1 MTQRVIDKVLR
12 AYSAAVQPQCVTD
25 LGAAGGFSGA
35 HFWRVTTDH
44 GDLCLRKWPPGHPD
58 ALHLQYI
65 HEVLHTAR
73 ASGLNVVPVP
83 FSTVDGQTF
92 LAESDHLW
100 ELTPWMPGRADYWRL
115 PTRQRLANALTCLA
129 EFHAA
134 TREMETDLAPS
145 PGIAQRT
152 QFLQKLVSQSARE
165 LRTAASASSLGWHNL
180 QIRADRLLRL
190 FDAAAEPT
198 QKALESCRQLVV
210 RHQPCIRDI
219 WHDHLL
225 FEGEEVRGI
234 VDFGAMRHDH
244 VATDISRLL
253 GSLVNDDP
261 IGWDTGLAAYQSVQS
276 LTAEELRLIRVF
288 DMSSVVL
295 SGMNWLCWIYLE
307 GRRFENRTA
316 IEKRLDGI
324 IQRFEHL
331 VGKDGYSRPNRTAY

>member
-1 MTQRVIDKVLR
+1 IQ
-12 AYSAAVQPQCVTD
+12 
-25 LGAAGGFSGA
+25 
-35 HFWRVTTDH
+35 
-44 GDLCLRKWPPGHPD
+44 
-58 ALHLQYI
+58 
-65 HEVLHTAR
+65 
-73 ASGLNVVPVP
+73 
-83 FSTVDGQTF
+83 
-92 LAESDHLW
+92 
-100 ELTPWMPGRADYWRL
+100 
-115 PTRQRLANALTCLA
+115 
-129 EFHAA
+129 
-134 TREMETDLAPS
+134 
-145 PGIAQRT
+145 
-152 QFLQKLVSQSARE
+152 
-165 LRTAASASSLGWHNL
+165 
-180 QIRADRLLRL
+180 ADRLLRL